1 MRRTGAK
8 VNVRPTPLQ
17 APRWA
22 ASLLSSRPSSSSL
35 AGTPSSTSKPRDAV
49 ASEPELPLLTAPS
62 QVGILPID
70 SPEPARIVSDI
81 IPEGSDS
88 AIPLKLEKDTAPI
101 AELLKQLP
109 PADEVAGKKPSMA
122 QSAKIQQLQQ
132 AWLESNGSS
141 SSTGIGA
148 SGSNDQS
155 PAPKDWLADR
165 SHARFPSS
173 GQSDVAKALVGGGF
187 SERPQAKTDRDAE
200 KRLDKV
206 IISWYGHP
214 ETLVHPPNSQAPA
227 TAEDPEASA
236 SASAAKPGFIRI
248 DRTARNVESSDDG
261 LDYEMPDVAA
271 NPSEGDD
278 DTDDDT
284 DDDSVSGAQRPGVP
298 AIVAH
303 HAEGSGVFEALT
315 TVADGSRRYDQYPS
329 VLGVL
334 EQTHGAL
341 MPGEYKLWE
350 DHMRP
355 WICPMRTCRTVF
367 ARLAA
372 LGMHFKIKHK
382 NATLNDNLD
391 GTLTQVSE
399 LPKEAP
405 SIIVSRNPIRGDAE
419 PLADPNLP
427 GYKPISGRN
436 PYMLNTPWKKTATR
450 TSLANTSIEAG
461 NMDKPNRLDDPYGEI
476 SPEPQ
481 DKLRE
486 YVKYFLSPAYR
497 LPAERPDFKALLKLP
512 LKRGFPPEWQSKHTG
527 VGGLAP
533 KAAISLLVFLTGDI
547 SATPCA
553 VCTDPTTQENTLTP
567 CIVLCSS
574 APSWLQETV
583 SASCASC
590 QWRTHYKRWKNTC
603 TLTPRPTRSTPIHPP
618 LPKIAPAPAVPN
630 TVTLIPP
637 PALFPYAPPRRADP
651 APVTGPT
658 PAATAPKPPTP
669 VPVPRY
675 GSQAQVSNGRPSSP
689 PTRRVTRHSLQAAEA
704 NAPAPAGPSMVG
716 NEAPAD
722 MLEMEDWE
730 VAPGRVRDERSAS
743 PTNVAFSNAYLTSN
757 QAVSVSEDI
766 AFNVIVVKPGGTHRW
781 TEDHDKVRICSLA
794 GGKLSVKLDKTEPF
808 QIGPNGMFKVKPG
821 TACSV
826 ENRMYVD
833 AVIHVTSVAQY

>member
-1 MRRTGAK
+1 
-8 VNVRPTPLQ
+8 
-17 APRWA
+17 
-22 ASLLSSRPSSSSL
+22 
-35 AGTPSSTSKPRDAV
+35 
-49 ASEPELPLLTAPS
+49 
-62 QVGILPID
+62 
-70 SPEPARIVSDI
+70 
-81 IPEGSDS
+81 
-88 AIPLKLEKDTAPI
+88 
-101 AELLKQLP
+101 
-109 PADEVAGKKPSMA
+109 
-122 QSAKIQQLQQ
+122 
-132 AWLESNGSS
+132 
-141 SSTGIGA
+141 
-148 SGSNDQS
+148 
-155 PAPKDWLADR
+155 
-165 SHARFPSS
+165 
-173 GQSDVAKALVGGGF
+173 
-187 SERPQAKTDRDAE
+187 
-200 KRLDKV
+200 
-206 IISWYGHP
+206 
-214 ETLVHPPNSQAPA
+214 
-227 TAEDPEASA
+227 
-236 SASAAKPGFIRI
+236 
-248 DRTARNVESSDDG
+248 
-261 LDYEMPDVAA
+261 
-271 NPSEGDD
+271 
-278 DTDDDT
+278 
-284 DDDSVSGAQRPGVP
+284 
-298 AIVAH
+298 
-303 HAEGSGVFEALT
+303 
-315 TVADGSRRYDQYPS
+315 
-329 VLGVL
+329 
-334 EQTHGAL
+334 
-341 MPGEYKLWE
+341 
-350 DHMRP
+350 
-355 WICPMRTCRTVF
+355 
-367 ARLAA
+367 
-372 LGMHFKIKHK
+372 
-382 NATLNDNLD
+382 
-391 GTLTQVSE
+391 
-399 LPKEAP
+399 
-405 SIIVSRNPIRGDAE
+405 
-419 PLADPNLP
+419 
-427 GYKPISGRN
+427 
-436 PYMLNTPWKKTATR
+436 MLNTPWKKTATR

-533 KAAISLLVFLTGDI
+533 QAAISLLVFLTGDI

-637 PALFPYAPPRRADP
+637 PALFPYAPPRRTDP
-651 APVTGPT
+651 APVTGPS
-658 PAATAPKPPTP
+658 AAAIAPKPPTP

-716 NEAPAD
+716 NEVPAD

-743 PTNVAFSNAYLTSN
+743 PTSKSAFPWAQSILTDSSTDVAFSNAYLTSN